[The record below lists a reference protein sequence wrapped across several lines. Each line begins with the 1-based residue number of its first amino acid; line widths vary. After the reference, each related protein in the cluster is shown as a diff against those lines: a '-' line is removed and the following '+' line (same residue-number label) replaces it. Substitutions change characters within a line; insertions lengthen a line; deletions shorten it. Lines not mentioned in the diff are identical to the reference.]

1 MRAAW
6 FVEGILRRVTTRDR
20 ASAIV
25 GDLVEM
31 KEQKGAVWFWL
42 AAAGVLFSLVW
53 RWPIAF
59 VASFYAGA
67 WSFEAFLMATV
78 GIHAQHIP
86 EDYPW
91 AQVLWGIVL
100 AGSCAIA
107 LGVFA
112 GIRYGLHERATQMV
126 SAWATLAAAV
136 IYLWWV
142 PAVLVTCIASALAL
156 GLYSVCAREGR
167 RASVVAWPAI
177 VMGVCGFFWW
187 AAIGTL
193 YQNWLKPGLRY
204 CGKVSL
210 ETLAK
215 RFGTP
220 LYVYSADQIVERLG
234 LFQQALHGREH
245 LVCYAVKANSALAIL
260 KLLAARGA
268 GFDIVSGGELE
279 RVLAA
284 APEAVG
290 RVVFSGVGKTA
301 AEIDL
306 ALKAGILEF
315 NVESEAEL
323 ALLARARGEAED
335 EGAVCAAGESRCV
348 CGYASL
354 HFDRIAGA
362 QIRHRYS
369 QALSDLQERGRQSL
383 A

>member
-1 MRAAW
+1 MQAASV
-6 FVEGILRRVTTRDR
+6 VEGILRRVTTRDR

-31 KEQKGAVWFWL
+31 KEQKGAAWFWL
-42 AAAGVLFSLVW
+42 SAAGVLFSLVW

-91 AQVLWGIVL
+91 AQVLWGILL

-112 GIRYGLHERATQMV
+112 GIRYGLRERATQMV
-126 SAWATLAAAV
+126 LAWATLAAAV

-193 YQNWLKPGLRY
+193 YQNWLKPGPWGSDDMLQHP
-204 CGKVSL
+204 SL
-210 ETLAK
+210 GWLVFSAMLLGQLAK
-215 RFGTP
+215 
-220 LYVYSADQIVERLG
+220 LWVWSWL
-234 LFQQALHGREH
+234 
-245 LVCYAVKANSALAIL
+245 
-260 KLLAARGA
+260 RGW
-268 GFDIVSGGELE
+268 L
-279 RVLAA
+279 
-284 APEAVG
+284 
-290 RVVFSGVGKTA
+290 
-301 AEIDL
+301 
-306 ALKAGILEF
+306 
-315 NVESEAEL
+315 
-323 ALLARARGEAED
+323 
-335 EGAVCAAGESRCV
+335 
-348 CGYASL
+348 
-354 HFDRIAGA
+354 AGA
-362 QIRHRYS
+362 RKAEAPS
-369 QALSDLQERGRQSL
+369 EML
-383 A
+383 